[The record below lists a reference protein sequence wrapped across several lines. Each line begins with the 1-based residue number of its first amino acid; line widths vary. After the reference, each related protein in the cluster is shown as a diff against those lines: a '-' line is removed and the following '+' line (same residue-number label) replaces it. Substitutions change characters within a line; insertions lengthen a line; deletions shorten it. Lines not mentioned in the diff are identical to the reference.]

1 MWNTTVCFNNQASN
15 SMTNN
20 PKRIIIACNT
30 SHIIMAKAILATAT
44 DNRQVKTILLLADY
58 NHAAELTYQQMDQ
71 LAKASPEFDKIHW
84 VNDFVPTTQLTLDAN
99 SITIHKQTI
108 QDYISPG
115 HPDDVIEFWTWSIF
129 NRFEQLLAESFLA
142 SSIIL
147 YEDGLALYVDRGVS
161 EICPE
166 NEGCAHW
173 VLNQKGIST
182 HHIDRLTTIPNLLS
196 KYFTLPP
203 YFDETC
209 LVALNKEIY
218 ISAMQQAITC
228 FGMRIDQPNK
238 LPHQQHI
245 RNALVIGTPIFDII
259 DEYTWQDEFTTY
271 KDTIEKLIHKEG
283 FVVYWKEHPSI
294 SRPFS
299 SALNNAI
306 NNDKFFIVDTPQGAP
321 VEYTA
326 IQLDISKTLSIG
338 SSAQLIMYE
347 LFDIPYA
354 VIQKEGL
361 NIVDKAGKSLAD
373 FRKEST
379 PYYL

>member
-1 MWNTTVCFNNQASN
+1 M
-15 SMTNN
+15 
-20 PKRIIIACNT
+20 
-30 SHIIMAKAILATAT
+30 
-44 DNRQVKTILLLADY
+44 
-58 NHAAELTYQQMDQ
+58 
-71 LAKASPEFDKIHW
+71 
-84 VNDFVPTTQLTLDAN
+84 
-99 SITIHKQTI
+99 
-108 QDYISPG
+108 
-115 HPDDVIEFWTWSIF
+115 
-129 NRFEQLLAESFLA
+129 
-142 SSIIL
+142 
-147 YEDGLALYVDRGVS
+147 
-161 EICPE
+161 
-166 NEGCAHW
+166 
-173 VLNQKGIST
+173 
-182 HHIDRLTTIPNLLS
+182 
-196 KYFTLPP
+196 
-203 YFDETC
+203 
-209 LVALNKEIY
+209 
-218 ISAMQQAITC
+218 
-228 FGMRIDQPNK
+228 
-238 LPHQQHI
+238 
-245 RNALVIGTPIFDII
+245 IGTPIFDII